1 MWLQWWYWKAQNQ
14 IRFQILFEEKEKKNN
29 SCHFVNIYSKK
40 INIKKKKKPH
50 NQDAVSYLIIKKKKD
65 LYSPMCKK
73 ELDSTAFSRGFLDS
87 TYFFLQ
93 KGSFCHIHHFQT
105 FSAREAN
112 DTLTQKFSSAPP
124 ASIFQLWTKVMP
136 LGIFVSTSENSRLMP
151 LRIFI
156 STSLSL
162 WIWFK
167 LLAE

>member
-1 MWLQWWYWKAQNQ
+1 MRLQWWYWKAQNQ
-14 IRFQILFEEKEKKNN
+14 IRFQILFEKKEKKNN

-40 INIKKKKKPH
+40 INIK
-50 NQDAVSYLIIKKKKD
+50 KKKKD

-136 LGIFVSTSENSRLMP
+136 LGIFVSTSENIRLMP